1 MGILRKLGAT
11 ATATALLGV
20 GLVAASTSAGAA
32 APVVQAVPAV
42 AAAPKVAPKAT
53 APQPKATTP
62 AKKPAAK
69 SGLVPGKLRLDR
81 RCMTGRIICVNKKT
95 RKVAFLYNGKL
106 LATGDARF
114 GAPRTPTRNG
124 MFKIQRKSKNHVSSI
139 YKSPMPYAMFFSGG
153 QAIHYS
159 ADFRARGY
167 NGASHGC
174 VNMRD
179 KNKIAWIFARAKV
192 GDKVLVY
199 NA

>member
-11 ATATALLGV
+11 TTAVAMMGV
-20 GLVAASTSAGAA
+20 GVLTAASTADAVAPAA
-32 APVVQAVPAV
+32 KVV
-42 AAAPKVAPKAT
+42 AAAPKVAPKTVVAKT
-53 APQPKATTP
+53 ATTTS
-62 AKKPAAK
+62 AAK
-69 SGLVPGKLRLDR
+69 NVLVPGKLRLDK

-95 RKVAFLYNGKL
+95 RKVVFMVNGKL
-106 LATGDARF
+106 QASGDARF

-124 MFKIQRKSKNHVSSI
+124 SFKVYRKSKNHVSSL

-159 ADFRARGY
+159 SDFKARGY

-174 VNMRD
+174 VNMR
-179 KNKIAWIFARAKV
+179 NKTVIAWMFNHVRI

-199 NA
+199 SA

>member
-11 ATATALLGV
+11 TTAVAMMGV
-20 GLVAASTSAGAA
+20 GVLTAATTADAVTPAA
-32 APVVQAVPAV
+32 KVV
-42 AAAPKVAPKAT
+42 AAAPKVAPKTVVAKT
-53 APQPKATTP
+53 ATTTS
-62 AKKPAAK
+62 AAK
-69 SGLVPGKLRLDR
+69 NVLVPGKLRLDK

-95 RKVAFLYNGKL
+95 RKVVFMVNGKL
-106 LATGDARF
+106 QASGDARF

-124 MFKIQRKSKNHVSSI
+124 SFKVYRKSKNHVSSL

-159 ADFRARGY
+159 SDFKARGY

-174 VNMRD
+174 VNMR
-179 KNKIAWIFARAKV
+179 NKTVIAWMFNHVRI

-199 NA
+199 SA